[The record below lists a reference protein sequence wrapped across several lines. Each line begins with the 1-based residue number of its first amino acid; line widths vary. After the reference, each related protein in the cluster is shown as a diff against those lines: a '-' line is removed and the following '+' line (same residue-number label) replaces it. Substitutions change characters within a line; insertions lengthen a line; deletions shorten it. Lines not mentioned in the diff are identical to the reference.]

1 MALATI
7 VGSFTDKFNLLP
19 VTARSTGAVTLTL
32 PIVRFSLV
40 LCTFTK
46 ALGLKPT
53 SEKAAAEKGVAP
65 KYMRDYLAV
74 AGILLLPTNG
84 ASAKA
89 IVI

>member
-1 MALATI
+1 MI
-7 VGSFTDKFNLLP
+7 VGLPVDKFNLLP
-19 VTARSTGAVTLTL
+19 VTARSTGAVTVIL

-84 ASAKA
+84 ASANA
-89 IVI
+89 M

>member
-1 MALATI
+1 MI
-7 VGSFTDKFNLLP
+7 VGLPVDKFNLLP
-19 VTARSTGAVTLTL
+19 VTARSTGAVTVIL

-40 LCTFTK
+40 LCTLTK

-74 AGILLLPTNG
+74 AGILLVPTNG
-84 ASAKA
+84 AFANA
-89 IVI
+89 I